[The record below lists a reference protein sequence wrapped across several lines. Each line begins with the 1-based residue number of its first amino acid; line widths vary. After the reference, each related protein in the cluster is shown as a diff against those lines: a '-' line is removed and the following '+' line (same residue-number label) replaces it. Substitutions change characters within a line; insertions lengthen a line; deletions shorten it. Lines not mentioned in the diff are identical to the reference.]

1 MKINKSRIKKKTS
14 TGIIIFV
21 KILILTGICFVVL
34 YPQFEKLAI
43 SFMSVD
49 DLYDS
54 SVQYIPSQFSL
65 NNYKRAIEYT
75 DYWNTLIR
83 TVLFVLLNSLLQV
96 CSAMLI
102 GYGFARFDFKG
113 KNILFGCV
121 IATLIVPVQ
130 SFVVPLYKHFLGLK
144 LLNTAFPI
152 LLLSAGGIGLKS
164 GLYIFLFRQRFA
176 GIPKELEESGKID
189 GAGDFRIFRSIMVPS
204 TLTIFV
210 TCLLFSFVW
219 QWTDNY
225 YISVFMP
232 TNKYLANM
240 VSLLATISTDDYS
253 LSLLTNAGVI
263 LLILPIL
270 FIFLIAQRFFVQGVE
285 TAGIVG

>member
-164 GLYIFLFRQRFA
+164 GL
-176 GIPKELEESGKID
+176 
-189 GAGDFRIFRSIMVPS
+189 
-204 TLTIFV
+204 
-210 TCLLFSFVW
+210 
-219 QWTDNY
+219 
-225 YISVFMP
+225 
-232 TNKYLANM
+232 
-240 VSLLATISTDDYS
+240 
-253 LSLLTNAGVI
+253 
-263 LLILPIL
+263 
-270 FIFLIAQRFFVQGVE
+270 
-285 TAGIVG
+285 

>member
-1 MKINKSRIKKKTS
+1 MKRKKTAAERVWS
-14 TGIIIFV
+14 VFRFLIISGLGFI
-21 KILILTGICFVVL
+21 IL
-34 YPQFEKLAI
+34 YPLIYMVSCTFRERGDMNDPTVVWLPRN
-43 SFMSVD
+43 FTFSV
-49 DLYDS
+49 LKET
-54 SVQYIPSQFSL
+54 VQAMDFPRTL
-65 NNYKRAIEYT
+65 V
-75 DYWNTLIR
+75 NT
-83 TVLFVLLNSLLQV
+83 FVLNVV
-96 CSAMLI
+96 CTVFQIVSCALT

-204 TLTIFV
+204 ALTIFV

>member
-1 MKINKSRIKKKTS
+1 MR
-14 TGIIIFV
+14 
-21 KILILTGICFVVL
+21 
-34 YPQFEKLAI
+34 
-43 SFMSVD
+43 
-49 DLYDS
+49 
-54 SVQYIPSQFSL
+54 
-65 NNYKRAIEYT
+65 
-75 DYWNTLIR
+75 
-83 TVLFVLLNSLLQV
+83 
-96 CSAMLI
+96 
-102 GYGFARFDFKG
+102 
-113 KNILFGCV
+113 
-121 IATLIVPVQ
+121 
-130 SFVVPLYKHFLGLK
+130 
-144 LLNTAFPI
+144 
-152 LLLSAGGIGLKS
+152 
-164 GLYIFLFRQRFA
+164 
-176 GIPKELEESGKID
+176 ESGKID

-204 TLTIFV
+204 ALTIFV

>member
-204 TLTIFV
+204 ALTIFV
-210 TCLLFSFVW
+210 TCLLSSFVW

>member
-121 IATLIVPVQ
+121 IATLIVSVQ

-204 TLTIFV
+204 ALTIFV

>member
-14 TGIIIFV
+14 AGIIIFI

-113 KNILFGCV
+113 KI
-121 IATLIVPVQ
+121 
-130 SFVVPLYKHFLGLK
+130 YY
-144 LLNTAFPI
+144 
-152 LLLSAGGIGLKS
+152 SAVL
-164 GLYIFLFRQRFA
+164 
-176 GIPKELEESGKID
+176 
-189 GAGDFRIFRSIMVPS
+189 
-204 TLTIFV
+204 
-210 TCLLFSFVW
+210 
-219 QWTDNY
+219 
-225 YISVFMP
+225 
-232 TNKYLANM
+232 
-240 VSLLATISTDDYS
+240 
-253 LSLLTNAGVI
+253 
-263 LLILPIL
+263 
-270 FIFLIAQRFFVQGVE
+270 
-285 TAGIVG
+285 